1 MNAAIILA
9 IISAISGTV
18 FMTAFP
24 FIMKKIN
31 KEELKFNVTYILTM
45 LASGIL
51 STLLM
56 PLYFINSPFP
66 TDNSVFICVATFGIS
81 AFINYIINTVIAYFI
96 NEISRLKLAA
106 NVTSPVSTNN
116 TKKIIT
122 ICAIVFLIFALTAS
136 STFAAIMVSQTVTA
150 TGNIIATGNLGIFS
164 DATGQT
170 ILTNI
175 AFGNIAP
182 SGSTTQSIYVKNSA
196 NYPMT
201 LGIQAT
207 GFNPPAY
214 SSALSVSWSYVAG
227 TIIQPG
233 QIVKVDVTLA
243 ATNQALYGSFSF
255 NIAITGTQS
264 G

>member
-1 MNAAIILA
+1 MNAAVILA

-31 KEELKFNVTYILTM
+31 KEELKFNVTYIFTM

-66 TDNSVFICVATFGIS
+66 TGNSVFICAATFGIS
-81 AFINYIINTVIAYFI
+81 AFINYIINTIISHFL
-96 NEISRLKLAA
+96 NEISRLKITA
-106 NVTSPVSTNN
+106 NVTSPSPTNN
-116 TKKIIT
+116 TKKILT
-122 ICAIVFLIFALTAS
+122 VCAIAFLVFALTVS
-136 STFAAIMVSQTVTA
+136 STFAAVMVSQTVTA

-164 DATGQT
+164 DASGQT
-170 ILTNI
+170 PLANI
-175 AFGNIAP
+175 GFGNIAP

-201 LGIQAT
+201 LGIQTT
-207 GFNPPAY
+207 GFNPAAY
-214 SSALSVSWSYVAG
+214 SSALSVSWNYVAG
-227 TIIQPG
+227 TLLQPG
-233 QIVKVDVTLA
+233 QIVKIDVTLA

-255 NIAITGTQS
+255 NIAISGTQS